1 MRGAPLRGPA
11 AHVLLGALLWALGTA
26 PCLSRGPER
35 APPESLGFSR
45 ARLERLDSWVQGE
58 VAARRKAGAVVLI
71 ARHGK
76 IAWEK
81 AYGVADLTS
90 GRPMRT
96 DAIFRLFSMTKPV
109 TAVAALTL
117 YERGSFQ
124 LTDPLAKYLPAFGK
138 VRVYAGLDPAGQ
150 MILEAPKRAITL
162 QDVFRHTAGFTYG
175 GYFDD
180 TPVDKAYQAAGV
192 PASQSL
198 AELVQRMSELPL
210 LYQPGERWV
219 YSFSYDVLA
228 YLVEQLSGL
237 SFDEYCRRTIFE
249 PLGMKDTAFGIPP
262 ELASRFPTLYTHDA
276 AGALKA
282 VAPAEDLYSRFTG
295 HPGGGAGLASTARDY
310 LRFAQMLLN
319 GGELDG
325 VRILSPKTV
334 ALMTSDNLPPG
345 TAYWHEGMRYGL
357 GVSVVTDPAQAGNLG
372 SKGQFGWPGLAS
384 TWFTVDPK
392 DDLVALVLVQDMPRD
407 LPFDD
412 EFQTLVY
419 QALVK

>member
-1 MRGAPLRGPA
+1 MTRGLANAL
-11 AHVLLGALLWALGTA
+11 VLGALLWGLGPA
-26 PCLSRGPER
+26 GAAARELGVVS
-35 APPESLGFSR
+35 PESVGFSS
-45 ARLERLDSWVQGE
+45 ARLERLDAWMEAE

-76 IAWEK
+76 IAWQK
-81 AYGVADLTS
+81 AYGVADLAS

-96 DAIFRLFSMTKPV
+96 DAMFRLWSMTKPV

-117 YERGSFQ
+117 YEQGRFQ
-124 LTDPLAKYLPAFGK
+124 LTDPLAKYLPAFGN
-138 VRVYAGLDPAGQ
+138 VRVYAGLDPAGR
-150 MILEAPKRAITL
+150 MVLEAPKRAITL

-175 GYFDD
+175 GFFED

-198 AELVQRMSELPL
+198 AELVGRMSGLPL

-237 SFDEYCRRTIFE
+237 SFDEYCRKVIFG
-249 PLGMKDTAFGIPP
+249 PLGMKDTVFGIPP
-262 ELASRFPTLYTHDA
+262 GLASRFPTSYTRDSGGELKPVPA
-276 AGALKA
+276 ADDPYAH
-282 VAPAEDLYSRFTG
+282 FTG
-295 HPGGGAGLASTARDY
+295 HPGGGAGLSSTARDY
-310 LRFAQMLLN
+310 LRFAQMLLD

-325 VRILSPKTV
+325 VRILSPATV

-345 TAYWHEGMRYGL
+345 TAYWHDGMRYGL

-372 SKGQFGWPGLAS
+372 SMGQFGWPGLAS

-392 DDLVALVLVQDMPRD
+392 EDLVALVLVQDMPRD
-407 LPFDD
+407 VPFDD

-419 QALVK
+419 QALVR

>member
-1 MRGAPLRGPA
+1 MPGAHLRGLT
-11 AHVLLGALLWALGTA
+11 AHILVFGLLWALGPAGSLAREAATV
-26 PCLSRGPER
+26 
-35 APPESLGFSR
+35 PPESVGFSR
-45 ARLERLDSWVQGE
+45 ARLERLDAWMAGE

-76 IAWEK
+76 IAWQK
-81 AYGVADLTS
+81 AYGVADLAS
-90 GRPMRT
+90 GRPLRT
-96 DAIFRLFSMTKPV
+96 DAMFRLWSMTKPV

-117 YERGSFQ
+117 YEQGRFQ
-124 LTDPLAKYLPAFGK
+124 LTDPLDKYLPAFGK
-138 VRVYAGLDPAGQ
+138 VQVYAGLDPAGR

-175 GYFDD
+175 GFFDD

-198 AELVQRMSELPL
+198 AELVGRMSGLPL

-228 YLVEQLSGL
+228 YLVEQLSGM
-237 SFDEYCRRTIFE
+237 SFDEYCRKVIFG
-249 PLGMKDTAFGIPP
+249 PLGMKDTVFGIPP
-262 ELASRFPTLYTHDA
+262 GLAGRFPTLYTSA
-276 AGALKA
+276 NGGALEA
-282 VAPAEDLYSRFTG
+282 VTSDSYAHFTG
-295 HPGGGAGLASTARDY
+295 HPGGGAGLSSTARDY
-310 LRFAQMLLN
+310 LRFAQMLLD

-325 VRILSPKTV
+325 VRILSPSTV
-334 ALMTSDNLPPG
+334 ALMTSDHLPPA
-345 TAYWHEGMRYGL
+345 TAYWHDGMRYGL

-384 TWFTVDPK
+384 TWFTVDPER
-392 DDLVALVLVQDMPRD
+392 DLVALVLVQDMPRD
-407 LPFDD
+407 IPFDD